1 LKRLHGLKRGWAG
14 IEGRGSARPIG
25 RIGGGSLGSSPDHT
39 ADRCFGP
46 IHSFDVPSFPSLD
59 GIASF
64 EAGMAYS
71 SVLTLRRSP
80 QVMIDAAFYQTME
93 STWILNCRH

>member
-1 LKRLHGLKRGWAG
+1 
-14 IEGRGSARPIG
+14 
-25 RIGGGSLGSSPDHT
+25 
-39 ADRCFGP
+39 
-46 IHSFDVPSFPSLD
+46 
-59 GIASF
+59 
-64 EAGMAYS
+64 MAYS